1 MHGHP
6 IKVPNGS
13 RPDGSRWWAALAV
26 VLVAGSASAW
36 SVGQAVA
43 APTSPRAPVTT
54 TAPAPLRI
62 SMFGD
67 SVMLGARDDLLAS
80 FPGDQVTVDAAEDRS
95 LLGAVDM
102 LRPPATPLGDV
113 VVLDL
118 GYNDASDPAVFRGR
132 IDSMM
137 AVLANVPHV
146 VWFTQHAFT
155 PERAP
160 MNQELVAAQARFANL
175 GVVDWDAEVA
185 AHPDDVYGDGIHLT
199 PTGRAA
205 FAAVTVRSVDAA
217 RAARAARAAPTT
229 TRAPV
234 PTSVAPATEAADTGA
249 RAADT
254 EESTG
259 RRTLLAAVIGIAA
272 LAILG
277 AAALSTRRLARAP
290 NRMHRTHW

>member
-1 MHGHP
+1 
-6 IKVPNGS
+6 
-13 RPDGSRWWAALAV
+13 
-26 VLVAGSASAW
+26 
-36 SVGQAVA
+36 
-43 APTSPRAPVTT
+43 
-54 TAPAPLRI
+54 
-62 SMFGD
+62 
-67 SVMLGARDDLLAS
+67 
-80 FPGDQVTVDAAEDRS
+80 
-95 LLGAVDM
+95 
-102 LRPPATPLGDV
+102 